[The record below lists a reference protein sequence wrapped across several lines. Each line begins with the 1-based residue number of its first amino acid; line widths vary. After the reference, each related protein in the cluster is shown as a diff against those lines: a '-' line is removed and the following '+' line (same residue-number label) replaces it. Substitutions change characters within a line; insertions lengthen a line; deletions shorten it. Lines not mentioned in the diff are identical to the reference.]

1 MKEKTLFTVDRVTE
15 ADTPINAKE
24 ALMSMTAN
32 DSATK
37 KTVPLFSLK
46 GLGKQIQKKQQASV
60 HALECFGTEMK
71 GQMAQIPQVMRSEQV
86 QRFGQVAMPVI
97 TTAMMARGLTPANAN
112 TVKVISA
119 QRAKIAP
126 MAIAGTRA
134 VASRVVP
141 RAMNVAP
148 RALALA

>member
-1 MKEKTLFTVDRVTE
+1 MNL
-15 ADTPINAKE
+15 
-24 ALMSMTAN
+24 TAAN
-32 DSATK
+32 SETK

-60 HALECFGTEMK
+60 HALECFSTEV
-71 GQMAQIPQVMRSEQV
+71 MAQIPPAMRSEQV
-86 QRFGQVAMPVI
+86 QRFGRVAMPVI

-134 VASRVVP
+134 VASRV
-141 RAMNVAP
+141 A
-148 RALALA
+148 